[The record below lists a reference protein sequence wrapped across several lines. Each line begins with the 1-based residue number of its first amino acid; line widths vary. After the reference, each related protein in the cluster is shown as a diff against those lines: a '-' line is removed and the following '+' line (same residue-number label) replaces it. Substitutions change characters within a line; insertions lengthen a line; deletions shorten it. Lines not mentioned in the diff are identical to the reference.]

1 MKQTFK
7 IDEELLKKVIDITDV
22 DYTGELELEDIKNI
36 IKDLVCEY
44 NVLKEKLEDKEEHCK
59 EWHVEK
65 QVDWYDYYGVGRD
78 DFV

>member
-1 MKQTFK
+1 MKQIFK
-7 IDEELLKKVIDITDV
+7 IDKELLKKVIDITDV
-22 DYTGELELEDIKNI
+22 DYTVELELQDIENI

-44 NVLKEKLEDKEEHCK
+44 HKIEEELEDTKEHCK